1 MTVKGNHPFHTFIIS
16 QSSCAATIYVTLK
29 LVAQFILILIRIW
42 IIMSV
47 TKNKGCGV
55 ALLNKLRH
63 SPCLKIISVIFCNN
77 ACQVALWQYN
87 HWHTTSW
94 LLVSFYAKNKDKNPS
109 HIMCLSITHKS
120 CASHIPTIMHNAYM
134 QVLDSLYALA
144 NNSRRVLHKTRHHNW
159 MNYPH
164 MYSRDFRN
172 RRTWFLSRCMLY
184 MIIIVEIARDVNAYV
199 YNCSHISARF
209 L

>member
-1 MTVKGNHPFHTFIIS
+1 MKEIGS
-16 QSSCAATIYVTLK
+16 
-29 LVAQFILILIRIW
+29 
-42 IIMSV
+42 
-47 TKNKGCGV
+47 KGCGV

-77 ACQVALWQYN
+77 ACQVALWQLN

-94 LLVSFYAKNKDKNPS
+94 LLVSYHAKNKDKNLS

-120 CASHIPTIMHNAYM
+120 FANHIPTIMHNAYM

-144 NNSRRVLHKTRHHNW
+144 DNSRRVLHKTRHHNW

-164 MYSRDFRN
+164 MYSRDRN
-172 RRTWFLSRCMLY
+172 TLRTWFLSRCMLY